1 MLIRHNRHKTLLS
14 IACFCAFGFA
24 LTSIYAHSVLQEFPN
39 SADEYAYVFQ
49 ADTFGAGRLWN
60 PTLARP
66 LQEFFQF
73 NHVAQRDGKWL
84 QKLCVCN
91 WFQSLGRRTSARCSP
106 HDLSPSP

>member
-49 ADTFGAGRLWN
+49 ADTLRAGRLWN

-66 LQEFFQF
+66 MF
-73 NHVAQRDGKWL
+73 
-84 QKLCVCN
+84 
-91 WFQSLGRRTSARCSP
+91 
-106 HDLSPSP
+106 